1 MSIFY
6 NKFYYNKSKYLL
18 WDGYRRDGTKK
29 QKWVEGAVDLEL
41 HSKGIKKQGG
51 LLIEDGKAKN
61 IVIDINGEIPADKI
75 AAAAYKI
82 DHKLIPIKSPSGR
95 VAYLE
100 ILPEAKPAKEVHAEA
115 KKIEKEFIKNYGKI
129 VDVGKTFNHH

>member
-1 MSIFY
+1 MGAHTGIDVDVNFLQQILL
-6 NKFYYNKSKYLL
+6 YNKSKYLL

-61 IVIDINGEIPADKI
+61 IVIDIDGEIPADKI

-95 VAYLE
+95 KWH
-100 ILPEAKPAKEVHAEA
+100 IWKFLPEAKPAKEVHAEA
-115 KKIEKEFIKNYGKI
+115 KKIEKNL
-129 VDVGKTFNHH
+129 